1 MPAAIDFPKNPAFA
15 GLRDHFA
22 KLDDAAARQ
31 QAAVQLSA
39 LKRQW
44 LIVSGKRPSGGDAR
58 REYDRLIGRM
68 TETRVDAP
76 DLLALIRWLE
86 ETASPQAAAAALD
99 ASLARIA
106 ASDDITRYSIAAE

>member
-1 MPAAIDFPKNPAFA
+1 MAAIDFPKNPAFA

-22 KLDDAAARQ
+22 KLDAIAARR
-31 QAAVQLSA
+31 QAAVQLSE

-44 LIVSGKRPSGGDAR
+44 LIVSGRRPSGSEER

-86 ETASPQAAAAALD
+86 ETASTQAAAAAFD